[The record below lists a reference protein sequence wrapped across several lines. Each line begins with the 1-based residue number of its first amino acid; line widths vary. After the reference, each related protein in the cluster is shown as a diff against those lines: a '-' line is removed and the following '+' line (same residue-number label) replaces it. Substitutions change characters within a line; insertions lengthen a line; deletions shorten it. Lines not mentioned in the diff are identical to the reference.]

1 MLWTRWHVA
10 RSGLVA
16 ASSLLLWI
24 CPIRA
29 AAASSDYAELLA
41 PKDEGKGLLDAIRDR
56 RTYPYIERAHRLI
69 AAGDLVAARKDLG
82 IYLERA
88 PDDAGARFTYGVLLS
103 SLEDWSGAASAMT
116 DVLRRRPGFGPAHL
130 YRAIARQHDGDD
142 PGALRDFEAAGRS
155 GALDAKDRTFA
166 WESAVDAAVGLGDD
180 ARALA
185 ALGELEPTPTRELR
199 RVGLLADLGRD
210 REALRVARGIDPVG
224 LAPGLQRRRL
234 EHLVQLESDLGD
246 LSAARAA
253 AEDGARLD
261 PDDPAWLD
269 RLAVIAVAQGDAP
282 AAELYR
288 RRALALAPTPERRR
302 ALSVA
307 AERAG
312 DTALALEAARGV
324 VAGDGDAAGT
334 RTRDD
339 FVRLAVLAGE
349 AREPLA
355 AARAYERAF
364 RAGGETEPAL
374 LVRAARAYGA
384 AGAVLDARRVS
395 REALDSNGAS
405 VVVRAD
411 ALRTLANVDEQAGD
425 EAAARD
431 ALERLVRL
439 EGPTSETL
447 RSLGDLQRRTGEPA
461 AALATYARSL
471 RLRDDATTR
480 LSMGYALQEIGKP
493 GLAAYELERS
503 LDGRLSRTQKV
514 SAYRS
519 LGYALAEV
527 GDAAGAADAWT
538 RANELEP
545 DPVVTLALARVER
558 LAGRPL
564 AASET
569 LERLAPDD
577 LRGDLRA
584 RYWSERSALAQDDG
598 NVDDAIAAEERALQ
612 SGATPERRATLGGL
626 LAKAGRGEDARR
638 ALRGAVREGDSS
650 VATVAALGHVDLDL
664 GDAAAAIDRFEQAL
678 RADPDMLSLRED
690 LGYAYVREVRNDDA
704 VRAFER
710 AIDDAPFHPVTSD
723 EEREALRR
731 RMDRLRR
738 EVTELDRWISLVA
751 YTSICFGASNCLID
765 QTALIEGASESQG
778 GAELSVRP
786 PVIGFRDGR
795 IFEIISRVLYQQEV
809 DSIEPIGRSLVATL
823 GARYKP
829 LQSQDFYL
837 SVERIF
843 GVGSDATDNTLVR
856 ASYGLLHGYR
866 VEPGRSSWTYATLYL
881 DLSYTTERPRN
892 WFAYVEGRVGR
903 SFNYADRAL
912 VTPLAYVRNRSL
924 TGDAEDFFD
933 VDVGLGVSLR
943 WLWNGDRYHDDR
955 SAFELLPRVG
965 YDAYNSDG
973 RGWNVFL
980 TGVVRL

>member
-1 MLWTRWHVA
+1 MFWTRWRVV

-24 CPIRA
+24 GPVRTV
-29 AAASSDYAELLA
+29 AAASEYAELLA
-41 PKDEGKGLLDAIRDR
+41 RKDDGPGLLDAIRDR

-69 AAGDLVAARKDLG
+69 AAGDLEAARKDLE

-88 PDDAGARFTYGVLLS
+88 PEDDAARFTYGVLLS

-116 DVLRRRPGFGPAHL
+116 DVLRHHPAFGPAHL
-130 YRAIARQHDGDD
+130 YRAVARQHEGDE

-155 GALDAKDRTFA
+155 DVLDAKDRTFA
-166 WESAVDAAVGLGDD
+166 WESAVDAAVELGEDS
-180 ARALA
+180 RALA
-185 ALGELEPTPTRELR
+185 ALDELESTPALELR
-199 RVGLLADLGRD
+199 RVMLLADLGRD
-210 REALRVARGIDPVG
+210 RDALRVARGIEPAG
-224 LAPGLQRRRL
+224 LAPAARRARL
-234 EHLVQLESDLGD
+234 EHLVQLESDVGE

-253 AEDGARLD
+253 AEAGARLD

-269 RLAVIAVAQGDAP
+269 RLAVIAVAQGDAR
-282 AAELYR
+282 AAEAYR
-288 RRALALAPTPERRR
+288 RRALAMAPSAERRR

-312 DTALALEAARGV
+312 DTALAVEAARGV
-324 VAGDGDAAGT
+324 VAEDGDAAGT
-334 RTRDD
+334 RRKDD
-339 FVRLAVLAGE
+339 LVRLAVLEGE

-355 AARAYERAF
+355 EARAYERAY
-364 RAGGETEPAL
+364 RVGGEAEPEL
-374 LVRAARAYGA
+374 LIRAARGYDA
-384 AGAVLDARRVS
+384 AGAPLDARRV
-395 REALDSNGAS
+395 LDEVLRAGSAS
-405 VVVRAD
+405 AAVRAD
-411 ALRTLANVDEQAGD
+411 ALRTRAHVEERAGND
-425 EAAARD
+425 VAARR

-447 RSLGDLQRRTGEPA
+447 RSLGDLELRIGEPA
-461 AALATYARSL
+461 AALSAYARAL
-471 RLRDDATTR
+471 RLRDDATIR
-480 LSMGYALQEIGKP
+480 LSMGYAFQKIGKP

-503 LDGRLSRTQKV
+503 LRGRLSRTQEV

-519 LGYALAEV
+519 LGYARAEV
-527 GDAAGAADAWT
+527 GDPGGAAEAWT
-538 RANELEP
+538 RANQLQP
-545 DPVVTLALARVER
+545 DPVVTLALARAER

-564 AASET
+564 AASEA
-569 LERLAPDD
+569 LGRLAPDH
-577 LRGDLRA
+577 LSRDLRA
-584 RYWSERSALAQDDG
+584 RYWSERSALDRHRG
-598 NVDDAIAAEERALQ
+598 EVEDAIAAEERAVE
-612 SGATPERRATLGGL
+612 SAATAERTATLGGL
-626 LAKAGRGEDARR
+626 LAEAGRAEEARS
-638 ALRGAVREGDSS
+638 ALRQATREGDSS
-650 VATVAALGHVDLDL
+650 AATVAALGHLDLDL
-664 GDAAAAIDRFEQAL
+664 GDDAAAIDRFEQAL

-710 AIDDAPFHPVTSD
+710 AIDDAPFHPVET
-723 EEREALRR
+723 EEESEALRR
-731 RMDRLRR
+731 RMERLRR

-751 YTSICFGASNCLID
+751 YTSICFGESNCLID

-778 GAELSVRP
+778 GAELSLRP

-795 IFEIISRVLYQQEV
+795 IFELISRVLYQQEV
-809 DSIEPIGRSLVATL
+809 DSIEPIGSSLVATL

-829 LQSQDFYL
+829 LASQDLYL

-843 GVGSDATDNTLVR
+843 GVGSDATDNTLLR
-856 ASYGLLHGYR
+856 GSYGLLHGYR
-866 VEPGRSSWTYATLYL
+866 VEPGRPSWTYATLYL
-881 DLSYTTERPRN
+881 DLSYTAERPRN
-892 WFAYVEGRVGR
+892 WFAYVEGRLGR

-912 VTPLAYVRNRSL
+912 VTPLAYVRNRNL

-955 SAFELLPRVG
+955 SAFEILPRVG